1 MFKRIGNLTYN
12 ELIKQFKKKSTIA
25 MTSLILTSAIVAP
38 LVVGQ
43 IDKANND
50 SANSLVGIVV
60 SGDVNEEK
68 SQKNI
73 LNENKSDKEKVQ
85 QLNSKIASE
94 YEKFLSDNKVS
105 YSDWKKDITQK
116 YETAMYD
123 QLVLE
128 LVISGV
134 NQKIIEKN
142 VNSVDTSKLQSYE
155 GMSKTQ
161 LKSELTKAKN
171 ETEKYKTIIEKEDYL
186 NYLSVKIAQENE
198 YLKEQVLSVK
208 ELENQVEKNPS
219 DKDLKLQLESMNDS
233 IAMTKASIE
242 LDKFRFDNKIDF
254 SDSNWKNRALLSLR
268 KSYEKLNI
276 TMLDEKEF
284 AQQAGTQSIVMTY
297 EEYQKQ
303 FKENKITEKENID
316 KVWYSLKNN
325 APQFNDVM
333 DARKSVDSL
342 YEVYMMIAVL
352 MVIIIGGGIVSTE
365 FSTGSIRLL
374 MIRPVSRWKVLL
386 SKFLALLIIGFGIL
400 VGSTLIVTISS
411 GFIYGFGTFGT
422 PVLSVIGGKV
432 IETAY
437 FSYMIK
443 NLLISSA
450 SLVFIASLVF
460 MISTVI
466 KNTAVA
472 VAISL
477 VLYLGALPITMGLA
491 QMKLNFVTQTI
502 LPYINQSMFNIAPF
516 FKEILMTRNG
526 IGLNPMTGFTQ
537 LLIASALMLA
547 ITFVVFIKRD
557 IKN

>member
-50 SANSLVGIVV
+50 SANSLVGIVL

-134 NQKIIEKN
+134 NQKVIEKN

-155 GMSKTQ
+155 GMSKIQ
-161 LKSELTKAKN
+161 LESELAKAKN

-186 NYLSVKIAQENE
+186 SYLSVKIAQENE
-198 YLKEQVLSVK
+198 YLKEQTLSVK
-208 ELENQVEKNPS
+208 ELESQVEKNS
-219 DKDLKLQLESMNDS
+219 SNKDLKLQLDSMNDS

-254 SDSNWKNRALLSLR
+254 SDSNWKNRALISLR

-284 AQQAGTQSIVMTY
+284 AQQAGTQSIVMSY

-303 FKENKITEKENID
+303 FKENKIREKENID

-325 APQFNDVM
+325 APQFNDIM

-400 VGSTLIVTISS
+400 VGSTLILIISS

-526 IGLNPMTGFTQ
+526 IGLNPMIGVTQ
-537 LLIASALMLA
+537 LLIASAVMLA
-547 ITFVVFIKRD
+547 ITFIVFIKRD